1 MLTCT
6 TKDGKEIKLKN
17 KEFKKYF
24 AAAQAERVLAEVM
37 KALKENAKELEAD
50 GHSVIPP
57 EHYILDVKLPS
68 EFVFSMTRKH
78 YSDYSDFK
86 GTLTNSKYGVMD
98 YVFGVNN
105 LEMLEKLAYFVG
117 WTKGHKETYSNMFGR
132 GSAARVAHKNI
143 LEQAASITNDQCVAK
158 YVDPA
163 DYAGK

>member
-68 EFVFSMTRKH
+68 EFVVADPTSLAGVTAEP
-78 YSDYSDFK
+78 
-86 GTLTNSKYGVMD
+86 GTEPISSTGIKYAFNSA
-98 YVFGVNN
+98 F
-105 LEMLEKLAYFVG
+105 
-117 WTKGHKETYSNMFGR
+117 
-132 GSAARVAHKNI
+132 
-143 LEQAASITNDQCVAK
+143 SITEVLSVNLNWPSRVK
-158 YVDPA
+158 F
-163 DYAGK
+163 